1 MYQQIYQTSLP
12 IDDRNSENMEF
23 IRNSNEMYIKQKTKS
38 SEDAVKFVTQYYDE
52 IINAFYTDLD
62 SDKYIFNIRN
72 FGKNICTVQFDYR
85 NMPHLLGM
93 NAAAYKRDSEEST
106 FFNQFCKNYSD
117 FLVNLPNTIMHKF
130 QRLFNDYGSDIINFE
145 KNRNENLTDSLNWI
159 RIAYKIFCVLNIG
172 NIGDVND
179 CVDKTYFFT
188 GLKQNNI
195 RQIFILRKVLSVNYD
210 DSYILISFNMDKE
223 GEPLDPESIK
233 MVHVDQSK
241 ICRNFV
247 YTIRKV
253 PGDLI
258 KEFKNVKCLKMLDG
272 CEIEKVNKNKGKE
285 RL

>member
-1 MYQQIYQTSLP
+1 MFQNIYQTSLP
-12 IDDRNSENMEF
+12 IDDKNKENMDF
-23 IRNSNEMYIKQKTKS
+23 IRNSNEMYIKQKAKS

-52 IINAFYTDLD
+52 IIDAFYTDLD
-62 SDKYIFNIRN
+62 SEKYIFNIHN
-72 FGKNICTVQFDYR
+72 LGENICTVQFDYR

-93 NAAAYKRDSEEST
+93 NAAAYKRDSKEST

-130 QRLFNDYGSDIINFE
+130 QRMFNDYGREIIDFE
-145 KNRNENLTDSLNWI
+145 RNRDENLTDSLNWI

-188 GLKQNNI
+188 GLKQNNM
-195 RQIFILRKVLSVNYD
+195 RQMFILRKVLSVNYD

-241 ICRNFV
+241 ICRNFD

-258 KEFKNVKCLKMLDG
+258 KEFKNVKCLKMLNG